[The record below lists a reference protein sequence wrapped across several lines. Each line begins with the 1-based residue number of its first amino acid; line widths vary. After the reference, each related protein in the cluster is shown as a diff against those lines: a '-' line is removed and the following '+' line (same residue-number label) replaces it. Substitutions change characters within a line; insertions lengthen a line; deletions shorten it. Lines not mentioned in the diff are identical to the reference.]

1 MDTDKMPPYSQE
13 AEQASLGAMLLDKEA
28 IVVGSEILGVDDF
41 YRDSHRIIFS
51 AIRELEQEG
60 RPVDLV
66 TVTEA
71 LRQKDALD
79 KCGGMSYLASLA
91 NLVPTAAGIR
101 HYADIV
107 KEKALLRKL
116 IRVTEEINLRCYE
129 EIDDIYGFIGQAEQS
144 VFEVGQG
151 KSGLGLTHI
160 RDLLP
165 AMVNQIESLSHRPE
179 GITGIPSYFAALD
192 QFTSGWQNSDLV
204 ILASRPSMG
213 KTAFALNLAESAA
226 VRYRAPVAIFSLE
239 MSREQLMVRLISS
252 RANIEQTSLRNGRLK
267 GDEWA
272 KLVDAAAV
280 LAQAP
285 IYIDDN
291 PLISVSEVRSK
302 ARRMK
307 VEADLQLIVIDYL
320 QLMQGDRRSG
330 ENRQQEISDISR
342 SLKALARELNVP
354 VIALSQLSR
363 EVERTG
369 DKRPGLSHLRES
381 GALEQDADLVM
392 FIYREDYYDHNTDQ
406 RGIAEIIIGKHRNGP
421 IGTIKLGFEDKFAK
435 FFNLYQSAQPGGEA
449 GDDAYSDAYGDAYGD
464 E

>member
-1 MDTDKMPPYSQE
+1 MPPYSQE

-28 IVVGSEILGVDDF
+28 AVVGMETLNADDF
-41 YRDSHRIIFS
+41 YRDSHRLIFT
-51 AIRELEQEG
+51 AIKGLEQENQS
-60 RPVDLV
+60 VDLV

-91 NLVPTAAGIR
+91 NLVPTTAGMR
-101 HYADIV
+101 HYAKIV
-107 KEKALLRKL
+107 KDNSLLRRL
-116 IRVTEEINLRCYE
+116 IRVTDEINARCYE
-129 EIDDIYGFIGQAEQS
+129 EVEDIYSLIAHAEQS
-144 VFEVGQG
+144 IFDISQG
-151 KSGLGLTHI
+151 RGGLGLTAL

-165 AMVNQIESLSHRPE
+165 EMVNQIENLSKRAE

-192 QFTSGWQNSDLV
+192 QYTSGWQNSDLV
-204 ILASRPSMG
+204 IVASRPSMG
-213 KTAFALNLAESAA
+213 KTAFALNLAENAA

-239 MSREQLMVRLISS
+239 MSREQLLIRLISS

-267 GDEWA
+267 GDEWT
-272 KLVDAAAV
+272 KLVEAAAI

-291 PLISVSEVRSK
+291 PLISVTEVRSK

-307 VEADLQLIVIDYL
+307 AETDLQLIVIDYL
-320 QLMQGDRRSG
+320 QLMQGDRRG
-330 ENRQQEISDISR
+330 GDNRQQEISEISR

-354 VIALSQLSR
+354 IIALSQLSR

-392 FIYREDYYDHNTDQ
+392 FIYREEYYDHNTDQ

-421 IGTIKLGFEDKFAK
+421 VGTVKLGFEDKFTK
-435 FFNLYQSAQPGGEA
+435 FFNLHASAQ
-449 GDDAYSDAYGDAYGD
+449 DDGAFD
-464 E
+464 